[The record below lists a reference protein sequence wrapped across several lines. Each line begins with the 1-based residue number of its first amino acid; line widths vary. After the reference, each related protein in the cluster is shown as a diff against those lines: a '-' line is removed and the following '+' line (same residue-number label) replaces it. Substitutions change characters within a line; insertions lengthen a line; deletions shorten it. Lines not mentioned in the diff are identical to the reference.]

1 MECEQKVLCRGYDC
15 SKRIGSA
22 AIQCVNTQRRSPP
35 PGRLMGGQ
43 VEAITLL
50 FVFALS
56 TADSANAKSGNHSN
70 FRFKGV
76 YLRPASAGCGT
87 CSATPRAEPP
97 TGFRC
102 SRSDRLLPDLNGH
115 VKGPVHGRFR
125 TTRSRSRSL
134 ALPRGGCRPHTRV
147 TNNQWEISSKFILIT
162 STFPNKDSETLASPH
177 RQADWAELAM
187 QRRKETTRD
196 FHLTKEETGL
206 HNFMTTIMTR
216 SLPWQRSQHPPL
228 GRAGWA
234 AQARREGNSEATR
247 DSQRRNRKKATN
259 SSQIHESKMSKLDKK
274 VSASFKA
281 GTTGAPGGASNS
293 SAKTKAA
300 ATDASNDGKRKR
312 EGHDGITPE
321 AKRSPSS
328 IPVGG
333 EGLEQLTKT
342 QKKLNKKKAQNKR
355 RNKEKRKQGP
365 KRLAQ
370 YKIIVQPPTTEWFNL
385 TEWRTTYVAIIRQA
399 LGILQEHPDKMNPD
413 HGLFSSAFIE
423 NTKGIPHGTATSEIP
438 PEERQG
444 RGGLF
449 LNCEDA
455 LPFWEEAVRRT
466 KAKTADNSFAPLRA
480 DHKVTDARAIF
491 TMEVEA
497 GVFEAYA
504 NEAQLSE
511 VHAPGVPTMI
521 LTLFSNAFPDIAP
534 EGIEVEKVYPSSRVH
549 DKYRVIKVRCTQPWK
564 EAICLREKT
573 GGRYVIR
580 TQMTPFKCRLK
591 RSVLQFGSPKEQ
603 NDDKTDDDEGSV
615 NGTDEESQMS

>member
-1 MECEQKVLCRGYDC
+1 
-15 SKRIGSA
+15 
-22 AIQCVNTQRRSPP
+22 
-35 PGRLMGGQ
+35 

-134 ALPRGGCRPHTRV
+134 ALPRGGCRPQIRV
-147 TNNQWEISSKFILIT
+147 TNNQCEINSKFILTT

-216 SLPWQRSQHPPL
+216 SLPWQRSQHPSL

-234 AQARREGNSEATR
+234 AQTRREGNLEATR

-259 SSQIHESKMSKLDKK
+259 SSQIYESKMSKLDKK
-274 VSASFKA
+274 VAASFKAA
-281 GTTGAPGGASNS
+281 GTTGASGGASNS

-342 QKKLNKKKAQNKR
+342 QKK
-355 RNKEKRKQGP
+355 ETKRKR
-365 KRLAQ
+365 K
-370 YKIIVQPPTTEWFNL
+370 
-385 TEWRTTYVAIIRQA
+385 
-399 LGILQEHPDKMNPD
+399 
-413 HGLFSSAFIE
+413 
-423 NTKGIPHGTATSEIP
+423 TKG
-438 PEERQG
+438 
-444 RGGLF
+444 
-449 LNCEDA
+449 
-455 LPFWEEAVRRT
+455 
-466 KAKTADNSFAPLRA
+466 
-480 DHKVTDARAIF
+480 
-491 TMEVEA
+491 
-497 GVFEAYA
+497 
-504 NEAQLSE
+504 
-511 VHAPGVPTMI
+511 
-521 LTLFSNAFPDIAP
+521 
-534 EGIEVEKVYPSSRVH
+534 
-549 DKYRVIKVRCTQPWK
+549 
-564 EAICLREKT
+564 
-573 GGRYVIR
+573 VIR
-580 TQMTPFKCRLK
+580 K
-591 RSVLQFGSPKEQ
+591 R
-603 NDDKTDDDEGSV
+603 
-615 NGTDEESQMS
+615 ESRAPSGWPSTKL